1 MCYGK
6 QKIHKQ
12 INRRDEDEIVVYI
25 CTCPWGFVLLFLLP
39 HHLLHNISKKRNWRP
54 LLAGRIVPAAVSFSR
69 APCQISQRG
78 DDESIYRKTTDSVS
92 SIARA
97 IHFTVVLLQRIQH
110 KISRHARITLVD
122 SILQR
127 TVTQQRT
134 PYTFSF
140 FILCDLSTFF
150 SFSLRASRSINSC
163 TVTQPISLGNKLFWC
178 LSSFCSNTRRR
189 RY

>member
-54 LLAGRIVPAAVSFSR
+54 LLAGRIVHAAVSFSR

-78 DDESIYRKTTDSVS
+78 GWWINLSKNNRHCIIDRPCSRLYR
-92 SIARA
+92 
-97 IHFTVVLLQRIQH
+97 
-110 KISRHARITLVD
+110 
-122 SILQR
+122 
-127 TVTQQRT
+127 
-134 PYTFSF
+134 
-140 FILCDLSTFF
+140 
-150 SFSLRASRSINSC
+150 
-163 TVTQPISLGNKLFWC
+163 C
-178 LSSFCSNTRRR
+178 LSPTHPAQDFTSRKYNPRKLHSSADSHTTTHSVYLFLLHSLWPINFFLFFFAGLAFH
-189 RY
+189 